1 MTIPADTPK
10 TSAELERELAAAK
23 RETEAIRELMNI
35 YNLGGWT
42 DAIAPMKRALAAY
55 KRLAKLEPDAERYR
69 WLRDHHRSPMSEIR
83 IAMSIGHDWI
93 DPESHELDAAIDAA
107 RAKDKPLWNGYDDG
121 LPHHNR

>member
-1 MTIPADTPK
+1 MSDTPR
-10 TSAELERELAAAK
+10 TDICMD
-23 RETEAIRELMNI
+23 AIRACVPDKERMLA
-35 YNLGGWT
+35 T
-42 DAIAPMKRALAAY
+42 ATIALSMMEYDLYSAY